1 MNTKKIKLSQLVYLL
16 FKATNTVFKDLEKE
30 GVKLEPAD
38 VVLALKY
45 SFLISILARDDMSN
59 DPVAVLRL
67 LCKQMIEKAE
77 ENYKKIKDVINHE
90 EGTV

>member
-1 MNTKKIKLSQLVYLL
+1 MNTKKIKSSKLVYLL

-38 VVLALKY
+38 VVLALRNL
-45 SFLISILARDDMSN
+45 FLISILPRDDMFS
-59 DPVAVLRL
+59 DPVDVLRI
-67 LCKQMIEKAE
+67 LCKDMTEKAE

-90 EGTV
+90 EDTV